1 MTLILEHPWK
11 IAIYGFIFTAVA
23 VYVAVRFSEYRKL
36 RRIPI
41 CSAILTAILIAVS
54 ILFMTEGEKVR
65 EHLYSAA
72 EAVENADIVS
82 VVDHIHPKSRSLR
95 LNAQAKFERYKI
107 SAVSIKSNLEV
118 RVDKTKEP
126 REAVATFN
134 VVVQGSDGSSFGV
147 RAVPRYVEM
156 KFKKDG
162 NQWKITEIWHD
173 EPTMSIRKESYKRQR
188 RLEGGSSL

>member
-23 VYVAVRFSEYRKL
+23 LYAAVRFSEYRKL

-41 CSAILTAILIAVS
+41 CSSILTAILIAVS

-65 EHLYSAA
+65 KHLYSAA
-72 EAVENADIVS
+72 EAVENADVDS
-82 VVDHIHPKSRSLR
+82 VVGHIHPKSRSLR
-95 LNAQAKFERYKI
+95 RNAQAEFDRYKI

-118 RVDKTKEP
+118 RVDKTKVP

-134 VVVQGSDGSSFGV
+134 VVVQGSERSSFGA

-162 NQWKITEIWHD
+162 DQWKITEIRHYD
-173 EPTMSIRKESYKRQR
+173 PLMSMRKESYKQLQ

>member
-11 IAIYGFIFTAVA
+11 IAIYGFIFTAFA
-23 VYVAVRFSEYRKL
+23 VYTAVRFSEYRKL

-41 CSAILTAILIAVS
+41 CSAILTAILIVVS

-72 EAVENADIVS
+72 EAVENADVDS
-82 VVDHIHPKSRSLR
+82 VVEHIHPESRSLR
-95 LNAQAKFERYKI
+95 RNAQEKFRDYKI
-107 SAVSIKSNLEV
+107 SAVSIKSNLEI
-118 RVDKTKEP
+118 RVDKTKDP

-134 VVVQGSDGSSFGV
+134 VVVQGSYGSSFGP

-156 KFKKDG
+156 TFKKDG
-162 NQWKITEIWHD
+162 DQWKITKIWHD
-173 EPTMSIRKESYKRQR
+173 DPTMSIRKESYKQQR